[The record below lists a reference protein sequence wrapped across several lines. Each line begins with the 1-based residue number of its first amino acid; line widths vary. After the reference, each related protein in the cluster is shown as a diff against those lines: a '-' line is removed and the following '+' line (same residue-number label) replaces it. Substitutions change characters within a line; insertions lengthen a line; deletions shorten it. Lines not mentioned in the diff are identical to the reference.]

1 MSHSGGEQLRAA
13 VDAVRPV
20 YEIPHDDLVGEVL
33 IPSMR
38 YAQDIR
44 IGAGFFSSR
53 CLAQIAPG
61 LAALLRSPKNKIR
74 LLASPAISSDDRDAI
89 EAGVSDPESVMNA
102 AVIDLLSEARR
113 SGGATDRHCLDCLS
127 YLVATKRLEIRF
139 VLMEAG
145 MYHKKKWL
153 LRQDD
158 DWLAVHGSGNATHR
172 GLLVNGEQMTVDRA
186 WKDGAAARERVHLLA
201 SQFERQ
207 WKNKREGALTVPA
220 HQATEFL
227 RKHALIDG
235 DRVPTVRDFWDAWE
249 EDFAAGIEVP
259 LPPNAQRPHPVSK
272 LRIPAQLEWRTGRFA
287 HQGIAVDCFL
297 ETGRGVFSIATGGG
311 KTKASLISAALL
323 QDQSEAAFLLII
335 LAPSRPLVDQW
346 AEEVRSF
353 GVHPSVLSG
362 ATVRAR
368 RRELEAI
375 EASLRS
381 GKAHTEVVIGTNQMY
396 GGDEPLRVWIDRIG
410 KLVTVRTM
418 LIADEVHN
426 FGTPSFLNH
435 RPEIVKYRLGLSAT
449 PIRQYDPVGTSDLA
463 DYFGDVLI
471 EFTIGDAIKAG
482 CLIPYDY
489 YVHEVELTDEEAE
502 RYSDLTAQLWR
513 SGFRVDDKGQVMNLT
528 PRTERLLRER
538 RAVVEQAYN
547 KLRHL
552 RSMLEAVDTSELRR
566 SLVYVSAKATVFGR
580 ARQIELVNRLL
591 AELGIVSHQFTNVE
605 TSSADGQRILA
616 AFGRGDYQMLT
627 AMKVLDE
634 GVDIPQTETAYLL
647 ASSSVER
654 EWVQRRG
661 RVLRSWPGKEHATLH
676 DFVATPPDPPDET
689 GYSLLRNELRR
700 VTEFAIY
707 SRNEFDRG
715 GGDEAIRRLE
725 ERLKGS
731 S

>member
-1 MSHSGGEQLRAA
+1 MSISGDERLRVAA
-13 VDAVRPV
+13 DAVRPV

-33 IPSMR
+33 IPAMR
-38 YAQDIR
+38 HAQDIR

-61 LAALLRSPKNKIR
+61 LAALLRNPKNKIR
-74 LLASPAISSDDRDAI
+74 LLASPAISSDDRKAI

-102 AVIDLLSEARR
+102 AVIDLLSEARQ
-113 SGGATDRHCLDCLS
+113 SGVAIDRHCLDCLS
-127 YLVATKRLEIRF
+127 HLVASKRLEIRF

-153 LRQDD
+153 LRQDH

-186 WKDGAAARERVHLLA
+186 WKDGAAARERVRLLVD
-201 SQFERQ
+201 QFEQQ

-220 HQATEFL
+220 HQATKFL
-227 RKHALIDG
+227 RKYAVIDG
-235 DRVPTVRDFWDAWE
+235 DRVPTVQDFWDAWE

-259 LPPNAQRPHPVSK
+259 LPPNAQPSHAVSK
-272 LRIPAQLEWRTGRFA
+272 LRIPAKLEWRTGRFA
-287 HQGIAVDCFL
+287 HQGAAVDSFL
-297 ETGRGVFSIATGGG
+297 EAGRGIFSIATGGG
-311 KTKASLISAALL
+311 KTKASLISAASL
-323 QDQSEAAFLLII
+323 QDQSEGAFLLLI
-335 LAPSRPLVDQW
+335 LAPSRPLVNQW
-346 AEEVRSF
+346 ADEVRSF
-353 GVHPSVLSG
+353 RVHPSVLSG
-362 ATVRAR
+362 ATAKAR
-368 RRELEAI
+368 RRELDAI

-396 GGDEPLRVWIDRIG
+396 GGDAPLKAWLDRIG
-410 KLVTVRTM
+410 KRVRTM

-435 RPEIVKYRLGLSAT
+435 RPEMVKYRLGLSAT
-449 PIRQYDPVGTSDLA
+449 PIRQYDPVGTSGLA

-482 CLIPYDY
+482 CLVPYDY

-502 RYSDLTAQLWR
+502 RYSILTAQLR
-513 SGFRVDDKGQVMNLT
+513 RAGFRVDDDGRVINLT

-538 RAVVEQAYN
+538 RAVVEQACN
-547 KLRHL
+547 KLRCL
-552 RSMLEAVDTSELRR
+552 RSMLEAVDTSALRR
-566 SLVYVSAKATVFGR
+566 SLVYVSAKATVLGR
-580 ARQIELVNRLL
+580 LRQIELVNVLL

-605 TSSADGQRILA
+605 TSSVDGQRILA

-661 RVLRSWPGKEHATLH
+661 RVLRSWSGKDHATLH
-676 DFVATPPDPPDET
+676 DFVATPPDPPDDA
-689 GYSLLRNELRR
+689 GRSLLRAELRR
-700 VTEFAIY
+700 VTEFVNY
-707 SRNEFDRG
+707 SRNEFDHD
-715 GGDEAIRRLE
+715 GGDEVIRRLE
-725 ERLKGS
+725 ARLQRRL
-731 S
+731 

>member
-1 MSHSGGEQLRAA
+1 MKIPGGEVLRTV
-13 VDAVRPV
+13 VDAVRPA

-33 IPSMR
+33 IPAMR
-38 YAQDIR
+38 CAQDIR

-61 LAALLRSPKNKIR
+61 LAALLPKPSSKIR
-74 LLASPAISSDDRDAI
+74 LLASPAISSEDRAAI
-89 EAGVSDPESVMNA
+89 EAGVTDAESVINA
-102 AVIDLLSEARR
+102 AAIELLREARR
-113 SGGATDRHCLDCLS
+113 SGVATDAHCLNCLS
-127 YLVATKRLEIRF
+127 YLVASERLEIRF

-153 LRQDD
+153 LRQSD

-172 GLLVNGEQMTVDRA
+172 GLLVNGEQMTIDRA
-186 WKDGAAARERVHLLA
+186 WKDGDAARERVDILV
-201 SQFERQ
+201 SQFVRQ
-207 WKNKREGALTVPA
+207 WENESDGALTVPA
-220 HQATEFL
+220 HQALDFL
-227 RKHALIDG
+227 RRHARSGRD
-235 DRVPTVRDFWDAWE
+235 DVPTVQDFWAAWE
-249 EDFAAGIEVP
+249 ADFEAGIEVP
-259 LPPNAQRPHPVSK
+259 LPPNARRPHSVRR
-272 LRIPAQLEWRTGRFA
+272 LRIPADLHWRIGRFA
-287 HQGIAVDCFL
+287 HQGVAVDSFL
-297 ETGRGVFSIATGGG
+297 ETGRGIFSIATGGG

-323 QDQSEAAFLLII
+323 QDRSDRAFLLLI
-335 LAPSRPLVDQW
+335 LAPSRPLVNQW
-346 AEEVRSF
+346 AAEVRSF

-362 ATVRAR
+362 ATVKAR

-396 GGDEPLRVWIDRIG
+396 GGDEPLRAWLDRIG
-410 KLVTVRTM
+410 MGVSTM

-449 PIRQYDPVGTSDLA
+449 PIRQYDPVGTSGLA

-471 EFTIGDAIKAG
+471 EFTIGDAIEAG
-482 CLIPYDY
+482 CLVPYDY

-502 RYSDLTAQLWR
+502 RYSDLTAQLR
-513 SGFRVDDKGQVMNLT
+513 RLGFRVDDDGQGVNLT
-528 PRTERLLRER
+528 PQTERLLRER
-538 RAVVEQAYN
+538 RAIVEQACN
-547 KLRHL
+547 KLGHL
-552 RSMLEAVDTSELRR
+552 RTLLDAVDTTALRR
-566 SLVYVSAKATVFGR
+566 SLVYVSAKPTVLGR
-580 ARQIELVNRLL
+580 ARQIELVNGLL

-605 TSSADGQRILA
+605 TSSADGPRILT

-676 DFVATPPDPPDET
+676 DFVATPLDPPDDT
-689 GYSLLRNELRR
+689 GRSLLRTELRR

-707 SRNEFDRG
+707 SRNEFDPG

-725 ERLKGS
+725 ERL
-731 S
+731 

>member
-1 MSHSGGEQLRAA
+1 
-13 VDAVRPV
+13 
-20 YEIPHDDLVGEVL
+20 
-33 IPSMR
+33 MR
-38 YAQDIR
+38 CAEDTL

-61 LAALLRSPKNKIR
+61 LAVLLQNPSSKIR
-74 LLASPAISSDDRDAI
+74 LLASPAISSEDRAAI
-89 EAGVSDPESVMNA
+89 EAGVTDAESVINA
-102 AVIDLLSEARR
+102 AAIKLLLEARR
-113 SGGATDRHCLDCLS
+113 SGIATDAHCFNCLS
-127 YLVATKRLEIRF
+127 YLVASERLEIRF
-139 VLMEAG
+139 VLMDAG

-153 LRQDD
+153 LRQGD

-172 GLLVNGEQMTVDRA
+172 GLLVNGEQMTIDRA
-186 WKDGAAARERVHLLA
+186 WTDGDAARERVDILV
-201 SQFERQ
+201 SQFARQ
-207 WKNKREGALTVPA
+207 WKNESEGALTVPA
-220 HQATEFL
+220 HQALDFL
-227 RKHALIDG
+227 RKHARSGRD
-235 DRVPTVRDFWDAWE
+235 DVPTVHDFWAAWE
-249 EDFAAGIEVP
+249 ADFEAGIEVP
-259 LPPNAQRPHPVSK
+259 LPPNARRPHRVRR
-272 LRIPAQLEWRTGRFA
+272 LRIPADLHWRTGRFA
-287 HQGIAVDCFL
+287 HQGVAVDSFL
-297 ETGRGVFSIATGGG
+297 ETGRGIFSIATGGG

-323 QDQSEAAFLLII
+323 QDRSDRPFLLLI
-335 LAPSRPLVDQW
+335 LAPSRPLVNQW
-346 AEEVRSF
+346 AAEVRSF
-353 GVHPSVLSG
+353 GVPPSVLSG
-362 ATVRAR
+362 ATVKAR

-381 GKAHTEVVIGTNQMY
+381 GKAHTEVVIGTNQLY
-396 GGDEPLRVWIDRIG
+396 GGDEPLRAWLDRIG
-410 KLVTVRTM
+410 MRVSTM

-435 RPEIVKYRLGLSAT
+435 RPETVKYRLGLSAT
-449 PIRQYDPVGTSDLA
+449 PIRQYDPVGTSGLA

-482 CLIPYDY
+482 CLVPYDY

-502 RYSDLTAQLWR
+502 RYSDLTAQLR
-513 SGFRVDDKGQVMNLT
+513 RLGFRVDDEGQVMNLT

-538 RAVVEQAYN
+538 RAVVEQACN
-547 KLRHL
+547 KLGHL
-552 RSMLEAVDTSELRR
+552 RNMLEAVDTSALRR
-566 SLVYVSAKATVFGR
+566 SLVYVSAKPTVLGR
-580 ARQIELVNRLL
+580 PRQIELANGLL

-627 AMKVLDE
+627 AMRVLDE

-654 EWVQRRG
+654 EWIQRRG
-661 RVLRSWPGKEHATLH
+661 RVLRSWSGKEHATLH
-676 DFVATPPDPPDET
+676 DFVATPPDPPDDT
-689 GYSLLRNELRR
+689 GRSLLRNELRR

-725 ERLKGS
+725 ARLQRS

>member
-1 MSHSGGEQLRAA
+1 MSISGDEQLRVAA
-13 VDAVRPV
+13 DAVRPV

-33 IPSMR
+33 IPAMQ

-61 LAALLRSPKNKIR
+61 LAALLRNPKNKMR
-74 LLASPAISSDDRDAI
+74 LLASPAISSDDRGAI

-102 AVIDLLSEARR
+102 AVIDLLIEARR

-127 YLVATKRLEIRF
+127 HLVASKRLEIRF

-153 LRQDD
+153 LRQDN

-186 WKDGAAARERVHLLA
+186 WKDGAAARERVHLLV
-201 SQFERQ
+201 SHFERQ
-207 WKNKREGALTVPA
+207 WNNKPEGALTVPA
-220 HQATEFL
+220 HQAMAFL

-259 LPPNAQRPHPVSK
+259 LPPNAQRPHPVRK
-272 LRIPAQLEWRTGRFA
+272 LRIPAELHWRTGRFA
-287 HQGIAVDCFL
+287 HQGVAVDSFL
-297 ETGRGVFSIATGGG
+297 EAGRGIFSIATGGG
-311 KTKASLISAALL
+311 KTKASLISATLL
-323 QDQSEAAFLLII
+323 QDRSDRPFFLLI
-335 LAPSRPLVDQW
+335 LAPSRPLVNQW
-346 AEEVRSF
+346 AAEVRSF
-353 GVHPSVLSG
+353 GVHPAVLSG
-362 ATVRAR
+362 ATVKAR

-381 GKAHTEVVIGTNQMY
+381 GKPHTEVVIGTNQMY
-396 GGDEPLRVWIDRIG
+396 GGDEPLRAWLDRIG
-410 KLVTVRTM
+410 MRVSTM

-435 RPEIVKYRLGLSAT
+435 RPEIVQYRLGLSAT
-449 PIRQYDPVGTSDLA
+449 PIRQYDAVGTSGLA

-471 EFTIGDAIKAG
+471 KFTIGDAIKAG
-482 CLIPYDY
+482 CLVPYDY
-489 YVHEVELTDEEAE
+489 YVHEIELTDEEAE
-502 RYSDLTAQLWR
+502 RYSELTAQLR
-513 SGFRVDDKGQVMNLT
+513 RLGFRVDDEGQVVNLT

-538 RAVVEQAYN
+538 RAVVEQACN
-547 KLRHL
+547 KLRCL
-552 RSMLEAVDTSELRR
+552 KNILEAVDTSALRR
-566 SLVYVSAKATVFGR
+566 SLVYVSAKPTVLGR
-580 ARQIELVNRLL
+580 PRQIELANGLL

-605 TSSADGQRILA
+605 TSLADGQRILA
-616 AFGRGDYQMLT
+616 AFSRGDYQMLT

-676 DFVATPPDPPDET
+676 DFVATPPDPPDDT
-689 GYSLLRNELRR
+689 GRSLLRSELRR

-725 ERLKGS
+725 EKL
-731 S
+731 